1 MNIDFVAAE
10 KQIKAD
16 GNFIVNGRGSWGILG
31 DGSFIVEQAPSKEE
45 AIWEYFDWNLDNFCI
60 KPE

>member
-16 GNFIVNGRGSWGILG
+16 GNFIVNCRGSWGILG
-31 DGSFIVEQAPSKEE
+31 DGSFIVEQAPSVED
-45 AIWEYFDWNLDNFCI
+45 AIIEYFEGNLDIFLAQ
-60 KPE
+60 PE

>member
-10 KQIKAD
+10 NQIKAD
-16 GNFIVNGRGSWGILG
+16 GNFIVNCRGSWGILG

-45 AIWEYFDWNLDNFCI
+45 AIWEYFDGNLDNFPV
-60 KPE
+60 KTD